1 VRPGSDAAIAYDE
14 SWDDILVLRLRAAA
28 AAGRAPAR
36 GPISDL
42 ARHDASHGTSYLPT
56 LRAWLETQGD
66 LAQAAERLGVHP
78 NTIRY
83 RLRKMA
89 EVTTLQLDVPAKRL
103 AMIIELAVS
112 DPPD

>member
-1 VRPGSDAAIAYDE
+1 
-14 SWDDILVLRLRAAA
+14 
-28 AAGRAPAR
+28 AGRAPAR
-36 GPISDL
+36 GPIADL
-42 ARHDASHGTSYLPT
+42 ARHDAENGTGYLGT

-103 AMIIELAVS
+103 AMIIELAVAE
-112 DPPD
+112 PPV

>member
-1 VRPGSDAAIAYDE
+1 
-14 SWDDILVLRLRAAA
+14 
-28 AAGRAPAR
+28 PAR

-42 ARHDASHGTSYLPT
+42 ARHDAAHGTSYLPT

-83 RLRKMA
+83 RLRKMD
-89 EVTTLQLDVPAKRL
+89 EVTTLQLEVPAKRL